1 MIKREYRG
9 RLKPLKW
16 WWWGGDPILSFLII
30 NREMNLDLPPPHR
43 PHKHKQEFGAIIEM
57 FLEPLGTHFMKS
69 RVKRQFMKSICMGP
83 SMLGEPTSA
92 CCPGFDLQ
100 FPVTSSADGASRA
113 CGLWRSEDKGAG
125 PEKHKPADSWG

>member
-1 MIKREYRG
+1 MQRQAETLKVVVVGG
-9 RLKPLKW
+9 RSYPF
-16 WWWGGDPILSFLII
+16 LSH
-30 NREMNLDLPPPHR
+30 NKQRDECGSPPPPNR

-125 PEKHKPADSWG
+125 PEKHKPAGSWG